1 MKIALYQPDIAA
13 NVGAVLR
20 LGACMAVP
28 VEIIEP
34 CGFPFDMRRIRRVAL
49 DYIDHVEMRRH
60 ASWDAFQAD
69 SQARAGRLVLL
80 STRGR
85 VRYDEFAFA
94 PTDTLLFGRESAGV
108 PDAVHD
114 AADAVLRVPL
124 AREMRSLN
132 VASASAM
139 ILGEA
144 LRQTG
149 LLPGE
154 DTRRR

>member
-1 MKIALYQPDIAA
+1 MKIALFQPDIAD

-28 VEIIEP
+28 VEIVEP

-49 DYIDHVEMRRH
+49 DYIDHVKLRRH
-60 ASWDAFQAD
+60 ASWDAFQAESD
-69 SQARAGRLVLL
+69 ARGSRLVLL

-85 VRYDEFAFA
+85 LRYDEFAFA

-114 AADAVLRVPL
+114 ASDAVLRVPL

-139 ILGEA
+139 VLGEA

-149 LLPGE
+149 LLPGDE
-154 DTRRR
+154 NER